1 MFQKLLGENSKD
13 KEIQQQIRI
22 LATNLEIL
30 NQKLNQNPDA
40 ALNPAEAALKEK
52 VDELGQNLEYVK
64 NVLKTNQN
72 NPEGLREQKEM
83 LQAEIARL
91 NQVTQNMGGLDKNWL
106 NNLNHHI
113 TSFNDAAQ
121 ALSQDMNNTAQNM
134 HHVLESQRAEIT
146 KRIYLRLFRSL
157 KKDNLIMMV
166 FTCLLSSTVALAA
179 LFITLLYVVK

>member
-1 MFQKLLGENSKD
+1 MFQKLLGDNGKD
-13 KEIQQQIRI
+13 KEMQQQIRI

-40 ALNPAEAALKEK
+40 ALNPTEAALKEK

-72 NPEGLREQKEM
+72 NPEGLREQKDM
-83 LQAEIARL
+83 LQAEISRL
-91 NQVTQNMGGLDKNWL
+91 NQVTQNMNGLDKNWL
-106 NNLNHHI
+106 KSLNQHVN
-113 TSFNDAAQ
+113 SFNTAAQ
-121 ALSQDMNNTAQNM
+121 TLSQDMNNTAQNM
-134 HHVLESQRAEIT
+134 HHILESQKAEIT

-166 FTCLLSSTVALAA
+166 FTCLLSSTMALAA

>member
-1 MFQKLLGENSKD
+1 MFDKFFGEKSKD

-83 LQAEIARL
+83 LQSEIARL
-91 NQVTQNMGGLDKNWL
+91 NQATQNMGCLDKDWL
-106 NNLNHHI
+106 NSLNQHI
-113 TSFNDAAQ
+113 HAFNSAASS
-121 ALSQDMNNTAQNM
+121 LSQNMDATAKNM

-146 KRIYLRLFRSL
+146 KRIYLRLFRAL

>member
-13 KEIQQQIRI
+13 KEMQQQIRI

-72 NPEGLREQKEM
+72 NPEGLREQKDM

-91 NQVTQNMGGLDKNWL
+91 NQVTQNMNGLDKNWL
-106 NNLNHHI
+106 NNLNQHI
-113 TSFNDAAQ
+113 NSFNDAAQ
-121 ALSQDMNNTAQNM
+121 TLSQDMNNTAQNM
-134 HHVLESQRAEIT
+134 HHILESQRVEIT

>member
-1 MFQKLLGENSKD
+1 MFKKLLGENSKD

-72 NPEGLREQKEM
+72 NPEGLREQKDM

-106 NNLNHHI
+106 KNLNQHI
-113 TSFNDAAQ
+113 NSFNDAAQ
-121 ALSQDMNNTAQNM
+121 TLSQNMNNTAQNM
-134 HHVLESQRAEIT
+134 HHILESQRAEIT
-146 KRIYLRLFRSL
+146 KRIYHRLFRSL

>member
-13 KEIQQQIRI
+13 KEMQQQIRI

-40 ALNPAEAALKEK
+40 ALNPTEAALKEK
-52 VDELGQNLEYVK
+52 VDELGHNLEYVK

-91 NQVTQNMGGLDKNWL
+91 NQVTQNMGGLDKAWL
-106 NNLNHHI
+106 KNLNQHVNAFN
-113 TSFNDAAQ
+113 TAAQTLSQNMNDA
-121 ALSQDMNNTAQNM
+121 SQNM
-134 HHVLESQRAEIT
+134 HHVLESQKAEIT